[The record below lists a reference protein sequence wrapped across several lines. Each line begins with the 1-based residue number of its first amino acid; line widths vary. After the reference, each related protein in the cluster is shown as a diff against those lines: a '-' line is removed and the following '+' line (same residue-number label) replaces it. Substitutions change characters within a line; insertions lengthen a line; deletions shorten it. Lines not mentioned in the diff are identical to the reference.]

1 MNPLRELIA
10 FFDVDTS
17 GVEEG
22 VKKSQGLI
30 GKLTSD
36 LKGLAAGFAGAFA
49 VKSLFDFGKAILA
62 ETEATSQLATALGM
76 GAEQLQ
82 GWRHAADMTRVG
94 ADVLTSALGSLRQA
108 TVAAAAGQGGA
119 ASAFKRLGVEI
130 RDAERKVRPAGD
142 VLGDVLEQLEGIG
155 NKARRDA
162 LLLQLFGAEGK
173 KLVPL
178 LDAGKASV
186 EQLRAEVEQLG
197 FGITDEFAADTKQ
210 FHDEITRI
218 KLGFRGLMVQ
228 GLTPLLPALTD
239 FASVAVGVLKGAAAI
254 AKEFSTWVRETRYV
268 HAVLGVLTMK
278 HLPALVGYLGKAVL
292 GVGGLRGAFMRLLPF
307 LWKVVAPMLILEDL
321 FVFFAG
327 GQSAFG
333 SALEKVFGEGTAE
346 KFRDTVLEILTA
358 LKDGEIGK
366 ALTKSLEG
374 AGAMFGAI
382 GDLMLKGFIKLW
394 NAIVERS
401 GRLGELMGLEKIE
414 EGELDVDRESSYE
427 RARRQAEKLR
437 SGEETEEERQQREA
451 RVPGAAELNQQL
463 RDLGI
468 GALNAAGQP
477 GAPADGSMLV
487 RNDDGTLA
495 IQRLAE
501 AAENLQAVADA
512 RQAEAGV
519 TGPASQDVH
528 QQLAINNRIQVMVQ
542 AREEDIGRRVA
553 TATARGVR
561 DGIDTNALLAALVPQ
576 PAR

>member
-1 MNPLRELIA
+1 
-10 FFDVDTS
+10 
-17 GVEEG
+17 
-22 VKKSQGLI
+22 
-30 GKLTSD
+30 
-36 LKGLAAGFAGAFA
+36 
-49 VKSLFDFGKAILA
+49 
-62 ETEATSQLATALGM
+62 
-76 GAEQLQ
+76 
-82 GWRHAADMTRVG
+82 
-94 ADVLTSALGSLRQA
+94 
-108 TVAAAAGQGGA
+108 
-119 ASAFKRLGVEI
+119 
-130 RDAERKVRPAGD
+130 
-142 VLGDVLEQLEGIG
+142 
-155 NKARRDA
+155 
-162 LLLQLFGAEGK
+162 
-173 KLVPL
+173 
-178 LDAGKASV
+178 
-186 EQLRAEVEQLG
+186 
-197 FGITDEFAADTKQ
+197 
-210 FHDEITRI
+210 
-218 KLGFRGLMVQ
+218 
-228 GLTPLLPALTD
+228 
-239 FASVAVGVLKGAAAI
+239 
-254 AKEFSTWVRETRYV
+254 
-268 HAVLGVLTMK
+268 
-278 HLPALVGYLGKAVL
+278 
-292 GVGGLRGAFMRLLPF
+292 
-307 LWKVVAPMLILEDL
+307 
-321 FVFFAG
+321 
-327 GQSAFG
+327 
-333 SALEKVFGEGTAE
+333 
-346 KFRDTVLEILTA
+346 ILTA

-501 AAENLQAVADA
+501 AAENLQAVAGA
-512 RQAEAGV
+512 RQAEVGV

-561 DGIDTNALLAALVPQ
+561 
-576 PAR
+576 